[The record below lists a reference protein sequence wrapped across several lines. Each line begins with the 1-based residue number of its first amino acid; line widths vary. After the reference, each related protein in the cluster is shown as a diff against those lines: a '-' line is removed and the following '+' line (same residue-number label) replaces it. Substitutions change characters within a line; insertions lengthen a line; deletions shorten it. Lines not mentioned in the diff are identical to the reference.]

1 MSKAEEA
8 LNKAKSAYL
17 NRKMDQKTFN
27 AVLKKVQPALQAEGK
42 AIDMARILRWQE
54 MRAKMVKSIIDECDV
69 ATLDSKTWKLI
80 KKEAGIKKSKFLQKS
95 DADVSKYLS
104 AYQKAHGKFVKEMG
118 EPVGRAVIACRE
130 MLVANKKLQDSF
142 DKFLGSKEFKTEL
155 AKDLQASCQQMKKT
169 LVSQFEML
177 RDYAT
182 DSEKEAKQ
190 LEATFDQFI
199 LTS

>member
-130 MLVANKKLQDSF
+130 MLVTNKKLQDSF

>member
-1 MSKAEEA
+1 
-8 LNKAKSAYL
+8 
-17 NRKMDQKTFN
+17 MDQKTFN

>member
-54 MRAKMVKSIIDECDV
+54 MRAKMLKSIIDECDV